1 MNKYLMIGAALAV
14 VAAYWLHDRLGQ
26 PPAMAAQTEPGRDL
40 VTLSAQSTQSQ
51 PAATQPT
58 TESYDD
64 GTEVVLGLRVRKDR
78 NCTVELK
85 DYVTP
90 DGEMFKAY
98 SCTPHSPRPPHPYES
113 YSDATLKVM
122 AYSDAEAA
130 ALLGKRLLERD
141 TGRSYEMLIR
151 AAALDNDFT
160 HLAWLGDQAFG
171 LVAIN
176 GVPQIDNLKRQYEL
190 AALSQYFGEYSGR
203 RDFYRR
209 ELSNAGIGADEI
221 ASLDERVA
229 ELLRQ
234 VQDIQRTVHGTVTV
248 GGPNDA

>member
-1 MNKYLMIGAALAV
+1 MNKFLMIGAALAV
-14 VAAYWLHDRLGQ
+14 VAAYWLHDRLAQ
-26 PPAMAAQTEPGRDL
+26 PPATAVQMDNGRNPFAATAQ
-40 VTLSAQSTQSQ
+40 SAQSQPEARQ
-51 PAATQPT
+51 PAADDH
-58 TESYDD
+58 DD

-98 SCTPHSPRPPHPYES
+98 SCTPHSPRPPHPYAS
-113 YSDATLKVM
+113 YSDATLEVM

-130 ALLGKRLLERD
+130 SLLGKRLIERD

-171 LVAIN
+171 TMAID

-190 AALSQYFGEYSGR
+190 AALSQYLGEFSGR
-203 RDFYRR
+203 RDFYRQ

-229 ELLRQ
+229 ELLQQ
-234 VQDIQRTVHGTVTV
+234 VQDIQRTVHGNVTV
-248 GGPNDA
+248 GGPDDA